1 MGVAGTN
8 VGGKRGGFQNH
19 RISSEKMSGGRA
31 VAQVEGKVKGTDDEG
46 GTP

>member
-19 RISSEKMSGGRA
+19 GISSEKMSGGRA
-31 VAQVEGKVKGTDDEG
+31 VAEVKGEIKRAND
-46 GTP
+46 